1 VELIEQ
7 NSTGKLWWFKNSLVN
22 ANTFI
27 FSLNSDPETLFVVD
41 PGSESKETYSN
52 NRLLFDVKFII
63 LLTHGHF
70 DHVIGVNEFNG
81 RSTSVFLHPF
91 EEKHLIRN
99 NFYMKALKLPFE
111 APDFEW
117 KSTEELKEINSS
129 ISVLEC
135 PGHTEG
141 SVMYQ
146 VGDWLFTGDSVLSK
160 SLIAPTVRGNDSQRQ
175 LESVKSIFLEISRQT
190 MILPGHGK
198 PMRLNEMLKVN
209 LELFDLIEKGR

>member
-1 VELIEQ
+1 MELIEQ

-27 FSLNSDPETLFVVD
+27 LSLNSDPETFFVVD
-41 PGSESKETYSN
+41 PGSDSKEIYSKN
-52 NRLLFDVKFII
+52 QPLFDVKFIV

-70 DHVIGVNEFNG
+70 DHVIGVNEFSG
-81 RSTSVFLHPF
+81 RSSAIFMHPL
-91 EEKHLIRN
+91 EEKHLTRN

-111 APDFEW
+111 APNFEW
-117 KSTEELKEINSS
+117 KSIEALKELNLS
-129 ISVLEC
+129 ISVLKC
-135 PGHTEG
+135 PGHTDG

-175 LESVKSIFLEISRQT
+175 LESVKSIFDEISRQT

-198 PMRLNEMLKVN
+198 PMRLKEMLKVN

>member
-27 FSLNSDPETLFVVD
+27 FSLNSDPETFFVVD

-52 NRLLFDVKFII
+52 NQLLFDVRFIV

-81 RSTSVFLHPF
+81 RSTAIFMHPF

-117 KSTEELKEINSS
+117 KSIEELKEFNSS
-129 ISVLEC
+129 ISVLKC
-135 PGHTEG
+135 PGHTDG

-160 SLIAPTVRGNDSQRQ
+160 SLIAPTVRGNDSKRQ